1 MKQGLPLLHFLSV
14 VPWHTIRNLLVTAM
28 PTSNP
33 VKAMPNPTVLAISA
47 AVEADP
53 VSRNILVFLL
63 ENQNAMDSANG
74 IAAWWVHND
83 ELAVQSSLN
92 RLFAC
97 GAIVAHTLSSRTT
110 LYGLTPDVEVRAQL
124 RSALGGLFECH
135 TGSKGRPR

>member
-1 MKQGLPLLHFLSV
+1 
-14 VPWHTIRNLLVTAM
+14 M

-33 VKAMPNPTVLAISA
+33 VNAMPNPTVRAISVA
-47 AVEADP
+47 AEADP
-53 VSRNILVFLL
+53 LSRNILVFLL
-63 ENQNAMDSANG
+63 ENQNAMDSAKG

-110 LYGLTPDVEVRAQL
+110 LYGLTPDVEVRTQL
-124 RSALGGLFECH
+124 RSALGGLVECR
-135 TGSKGRPR
+135 TASNGRPR